1 MSMGGEAL
9 PFVVKHRDVFAPKVP
24 VVFTGVSPAN
34 YASVRPPPDVT
45 GIIIELNLAK
55 TLALAERLQPNAR
68 RLFVV
73 AGSSPLDRRWQAT
86 ARKVIESQER
96 KFETTYLFELSYEA
110 LIAEVS
116 RVPRDAIVLS
126 LTVFVDGAG
135 KTFIPS
141 EVGTVLANVSPA
153 PVYSPYIQP
162 LGKGIVG
169 GFSETYQSIGVA
181 AADMALEILGGK
193 DPATISPRTTPDQNY
208 RVDYRAMQRWN
219 LHESDLPPGTTI
231 LFKAPTIWETHRNLV
246 LAALLIFALQ
256 TTIAGALL
264 VQAHKRQ
271 RAEALLKESEERM
284 TFAAASVNVGL
295 WQFDRAT
302 NELWATEHCRAL
314 FGLGKDVPLTRDTI
328 LAAVH
333 PEDREIATSS
343 LRQALSADQSA
354 AHDVRVVL
362 PDGQVRWIKIRVRL
376 DPEDCGARN
385 QLSGIFI
392 DVTKQK
398 AAEAESTLQRQE
410 VAHLMRVSA
419 LGELSGAIAH
429 EINQPLTAILS
440 NAQAALHLLPEKSSP
455 ELAEVRDALQ
465 DIVQEDNRAGEV
477 IRRLRNLLK
486 KGETKCEPVDLNGLV
501 NSTAALLNSEMVG
514 RGISIKADLANDLP
528 TTYGDPVQLQQV
540 LLNLI
545 MNAMDAMAAIPK
557 AQRLVTVST
566 RTTEAGSVEVVVKDR
581 GPGVRAFEQHRLFE
595 PFYTTKNHGLGLG
608 LTVCSAIVQAHGG
621 NLTLTNAANGGA
633 IAKLS
638 LPAQEML
645 MAAK

>member
-1 MSMGGEAL
+1 
-9 PFVVKHRDVFAPKVP
+9 
-24 VVFTGVSPAN
+24 
-34 YASVRPPPDVT
+34 
-45 GIIIELNLAK
+45 
-55 TLALAERLQPNAR
+55 
-68 RLFVV
+68 
-73 AGSSPLDRRWQAT
+73 
-86 ARKVIESQER
+86 
-96 KFETTYLFELSYEA
+96 
-110 LIAEVS
+110 
-116 RVPRDAIVLS
+116 
-126 LTVFVDGAG
+126 
-135 KTFIPS
+135 
-141 EVGTVLANVSPA
+141 
-153 PVYSPYIQP
+153 
-162 LGKGIVG
+162 
-169 GFSETYQSIGVA
+169 
-181 AADMALEILGGK
+181 
-193 DPATISPRTTPDQNY
+193 
-208 RVDYRAMQRWN
+208 
-219 LHESDLPPGTTI
+219 
-231 LFKAPTIWETHRNLV
+231 
-246 LAALLIFALQ
+246 
-256 TTIAGALL
+256 
-264 VQAHKRQ
+264 
-271 RAEALLKESEERM
+271 
-284 TFAAASVNVGL
+284 VNVGL

-314 FGLGKDVPLTRDTI
+314 FGLGKDVPLTRNTI

-362 PDGQVRWIKIRVRL
+362 PDGHARWIRIRVRL

-392 DVTKQK
+392 DITKQK

-440 NAQAALHLLPEKSSP
+440 NAQAALHLLPKNSP

-465 DIVQEDNRAGEV
+465 DIVHEDNRAGEV

-486 KGETKCEPVDLNGLV
+486 KGETKCEPIDLNGLV
-501 NSTAALLNSEMVG
+501 NSTAALLNSEMVS

-545 MNAMDAMAAIPK
+545 MNAMDAMAATP
-557 AQRLVTVST
+557 AARRLVTVST
-566 RTTEAGSVEVVVKDR
+566 RTMGAGSAEVTVKDR
-581 GPGVRAFEQHRLFE
+581 GPGVRPFEQHRLFE

-608 LTVCSAIVQAHGG
+608 LTVCSAIIQAHGG
-621 NLTLTNAANGGA
+621 TLTLTNAADGGA
-633 IAKLS
+633 IAELS